1 MKQPRVIDYFVWRN
15 DDGNVDGKRYVADEP
30 RNAAKQA
37 AAYDHAHG
45 GGWEW
50 SWPIEYFVRD
60 PSTGKKYLV
69 EVERE
74 SIPEFVAGK
83 AKEVK

>member
-1 MKQPRVIDYFVWRN
+1 MKQTRVIDYVVWRN
-15 DDGNVDGKRYVADEP
+15 DEDVLDGKTYVADEP

-37 AAYDHAHG
+37 AAYDHAYR

-50 SWPIEYFVRD
+50 RWPIDYVVRD

-83 AKEVK
+83 ARAIK